1 MSTIISIT
9 NQKGGVGKT
18 TTAACLASGLFATG
32 KKVLCIDLDPQGN
45 LGFCLGLEGPA
56 PVTLYEALLKSVPAV
71 SCILHTDYA
80 DIIPSDILLGSADV
94 KLVGEGREMR
104 LKEILSP
111 FSTFY
116 DYIIIDTPP
125 ALNILTVNAYVV
137 SNHTIIPMFPEV
149 LSLVGVSQIKETI
162 KTVRNTFNPGLNV
175 LGILLTRY
183 NGRTR
188 LSREM
193 SELAQTMASLLQSHV
208 FQTKIRN
215 GVAAAESPA
224 HGKPVNIHSPSSNP
238 GMDYAAFTKEVLYD
252 LSLYNGQPPAVKSF
266 QKEEA

>member
-18 TTAACLASGLFATG
+18 TTAASLASGLFSMG

-45 LGFCLGLEGPA
+45 LGFCLGLEAHPA
-56 PVTLYEALLKSVPAV
+56 VTLYEALLKKAPAV
-71 SCILHTDYA
+71 SCILHTEYT
-80 DIIPSDILLGSADV
+80 DIIPSDISLGSFE
-94 KLVGEGREMR
+94 LEMR
-104 LKEILSP
+104 SGCESYLKEILAP

-137 SNHTIIPMFPEV
+137 SDQIIIPMFPEV
-149 LSLVGVSQIKETI
+149 LSLVGVTQIKETI
-162 KTVRNTFNPGLNV
+162 HSVRKSFNPSLNV

-183 NGRTR
+183 NSRTR
-188 LSREM
+188 LTKEM
-193 SELAQTMASLLQSHV
+193 EELAASLASMLHSRV
-208 FQTKIRN
+208 FETKIRN

-224 HGKPVNIHSPSSNP
+224 HGMPINKHAPNSNP
-238 GMDYAAFTKEVLYD
+238 GKDYKAFTEEVLR
-252 LSLYNGQPPAVKSF
+252 LLEPQEV
-266 QKEEA
+266 

>member
-18 TTAACLASGLFATG
+18 TTAASLASGLFSMG

-45 LGFCLGLEGPA
+45 LGFCLGLEAHP
-56 PVTLYEALLKSVPAV
+56 PVTLYEALLKKAPAI

-80 DIIPSDILLGSADV
+80 DIIPSDISLGSIEV
-94 KLVGEGREMR
+94 EMTGKCESY
-104 LKEILSP
+104 LKDILTP

-137 SNHTIIPMFPEV
+137 SDHIVIPMFPEV

-162 KTVRNTFNPGLNV
+162 STVRNSFNPSLNV

-183 NGRTR
+183 N
-188 LSREM
+188 SRSKLAGEM
-193 SELAQTMASLLQSHV
+193 SDLAASLASMLQSRV
-208 FQTKIRN
+208 FKTRIRN

-224 HGKPVNIHSPSSNP
+224 HGMPVNRHAPNSNP
-238 GMDYAAFTKEVLYD
+238 GKDYRAFTEEVLQ
-252 LSLYNGQPPAVKSF
+252 LLEKHEV
-266 QKEEA
+266 

>member
-18 TTAACLASGLFATG
+18 TTAASLASGLFALG

-45 LGFCLGLEGPA
+45 LGFCLGLEAHP
-56 PVTLYEALLKSVPAV
+56 PVTLYEALIRKAPAV

-80 DIIPSDILLGSADV
+80 DIIPSDISLGSSDV
-94 KLVGEGREMR
+94 ELTGSSCESR
-104 LKEILSP
+104 LKTLLDP
-111 FSTFY
+111 FSNFY

-137 SNHTIIPMFPEV
+137 SDYIIIPMFPEV
-149 LSLVGVSQIKETI
+149 LSLVGLSQIKETVS
-162 KTVRNTFNPGLNV
+162 TVRSSFNPDLRV

-183 NGRTR
+183 NSRTR
-188 LSREM
+188 LSGEM
-193 SELAQTMASLLQSHV
+193 SELAETMAAMLKSRV
-208 FQTKIRN
+208 FETKIRN

-224 HGKPVNIHSPSSNP
+224 HGKPVNVHSPHSNP
-238 GMDYAAFTKEVLYD
+238 GRDYTEFTKEVLRL
-252 LSLYNGQPPAVKSF
+252 LSKQ
-266 QKEEA
+266 EEG